1 MAEEVK
7 NDGAAEKIVDA
18 PELKTPEPAPKT
30 GSTDGTA
37 DPGAKA
43 PELPPL
49 PEKPVKI
56 TVSRDGSESVMTELE
71 LHIPTMIKAVS
82 EAADDATVKIE
93 IAQIGMKGGTVELK
107 PGERP
112 ALEIQWKTAFE
123 GKKADALAQL
133 EHSNISAENIP
144 REFYKFAQYV
154 IDHSDLQAV
163 SVCIACKDKDGKDAV
178 AGFVQ
183 TAKHCTNASAA
194 VLVECMDA
202 NTNEFIA
209 KANLTIPGR
218 NAPKMGDLVI
228 PTAADKEKL
237 GL

>member
-1 MAEEVK
+1 MAESEEVK
-7 NDGAAEKIVDA
+7 NETQETPVAADA
-18 PELKTPEPAPKT
+18 QKTPEQASETGKAEKAQEPAK
-30 GSTDGTA
+30 
-37 DPGAKA
+37 
-43 PELPPL
+43 L
-49 PEKPVKI
+49 PEKPVRI
-56 TVSRDGSESVMTELE
+56 TLSKDGTEPVMTELE

-93 IAQIGMKGGTVELK
+93 IAQIGMKGGTAELK
-107 PGERP
+107 PGDKPET
-112 ALEIQWKTAFE
+112 EIQWKTAFE

-133 EHSNISAENIP
+133 EHSNIAAEQIP

-163 SVCIACKDKDGKDAV
+163 SVCIACKDKDGHDAV

-228 PTAADKEKL
+228 PTATDKEKL

>member
-1 MAEEVK
+1 MAEDAK
-7 NDGAAEKIVDA
+7 NEL
-18 PELKTPEPAPKT
+18 PETNTETTDTKT
-30 GSTDGTA
+30 DN
-37 DPGAKA
+37 AKA
-43 PELPPL
+43 PELPQL
-49 PEKPVKI
+49 PDKPVKI
-56 TVSRDGSESVMTELE
+56 TLSKDGTEPVMTELE

-93 IAQIGMKGGTVELK
+93 IAQIGMKGGTVELNPGDK
-107 PGERP
+107 PEM
-112 ALEIQWKTAFE
+112 EIQWKVAFE

-133 EHSNISAENIP
+133 EHSNIAAEQIP
-144 REFYKFAQYV
+144 REFYKFAQFV

-228 PTAADKEKL
+228 PTDADKEKL